1 METLIYFPHDA
12 YTMSDPRIIRLFERH
27 KGCGY
32 GAYIFLLEQLRKEP
46 GYRIHQSKIKTL
58 SRAFNVKPV
67 YLRSILDDFGLFM
80 QDEEYYYSEDLNHRM
95 KKYDNKKCK
104 NLLIK
109 ELEEKT
115 KMLKMREEIDRL
127 DALLNKSKEEE
138 IKEEEEKKE
147 EENIIVKKKK
157 EKAPDD
163 DETFESGGN
172 EATERSEELA
182 GQARSDS
189 SGRTDGTP
197 GHSSSAP
204 GHDGG
209 DGSVREA
216 TERSEEVAGQARRDS
231 EALKKSISAMEA
243 LVDKAFHDQCWLE
256 VTAMNQHLPVPY
268 LQHIPQMSRVFKDQI
283 IQQGKVYALR
293 DPQEVKRYFV
303 NFVREGSSTRARLDQ
318 RMQAALTA
326 TNPYPFEDIDP
337 VTRQRSVCGMP
348 IPPDAPPRPDN
359 SMRWNVDQ
367 KRWSH

>member
-12 YTMSDPRIIRLFERH
+12 YTMSDPRIIRLLERH

-32 GAYIFLLEQLRKEP
+32 GAYFFLLEQLRKEP

-163 DETFESGGN
+163 VETFESGGN
-172 EATERSEELA
+172 
-182 GQARSDS
+182 
-189 SGRTDGTP
+189 
-197 GHSSSAP
+197 
-204 GHDGG
+204 
-209 DGSVREA
+209 EA

-283 IQQGKVYALR
+283 IQQGKVYALH